1 MTVFGYARVS
11 SKDQNLDT
19 QIDQLKRYGVE
30 KIVSEKITG
39 VAKQKPKLE
48 DLLGNLKKGD
58 TLVVARMDRLGRSTM
73 QLLELVEELNERNIH
88 LVILSPNIDTRDEI
102 WGKLFLTIM
111 SAVAE
116 MERSLIKEKQRNGI
130 AIAKEKGKYKGR
142 VKKYH
147 SKHAGMKHA
156 LDLYHSQNY
165 TVKEITEITSV
176 SRSALYRAL
185 NEENEKRELTQGGI

>member
-1 MTVFGYARVS
+1 MIYGYARVS
-11 SKDQNLDT
+11 SKDQNLAT
-19 QIDQLKRYGVE
+19 QLDQLKRYGVG
-30 KIVSEKITG
+30 KIISEKITG

-48 DLLGNLKKGD
+48 SLLESLKSGD

-73 QLLELVEELNERNIH
+73 QLLQLVEELNQKGIH

-130 AIAKEKGKYKGR
+130 ALAKESGKYRGR
-142 VKKYH
+142 VRKY
-147 SKHAGMKHA
+147 SEKHAGMKHA
-156 LDLYHSQNY
+156 LELYHSGKY
-165 TVKEITEITSV
+165 TVKEVCEITSV
-176 SRSALYRAL
+176 SRSALYREL
-185 NEENEKRELTQGGI
+185 KKQEDKELTNL